1 VDNDRLARLARH
13 LTRQRAHHYLQAAD
27 TLQQQALDPL
37 AHDDPQRP
45 RLIKL
50 LKAARH
56 RAQHIEAG
64 RP

>member
-1 VDNDRLARLARH
+1 VDNDRLARLERH

-27 TLQQQALDPL
+27 TLQQALDPL
-37 AHDDPQRP
+37 AHDDPRRP

-50 LKAARH
+50 LKAARQ
-56 RAQHIEAG
+56 RAEQIEAG